1 MNEFPEIVNQCID
14 PVYLLQQ
21 LIKFDTTNP
30 PGNERECIEYIEY
43 VLNAADIETKI
54 YTENEQRPNLVARIP
69 GNGTADPLLLYGHA
83 DVVPTEGQEW
93 HYPPFEGKVVGDCV
107 WGRGTLDMKGALAMM
122 ISSLLKLKTEEILPS
137 GDIIFAVVSDEEA
150 GGLGAKYLVEKHSEL
165 FKGVK
170 YAIGEFGG
178 FTMYAGNQKFYPIM
192 VAEKHKCP
200 VEVVFKGYGGHGSIP
215 VKNGA
220 AAKAGKFMSIIN
232 KKKLPVHITPVV
244 EAMINKMADNLPA
257 VQKFLL
263 RLMLKKNFTNLIIK
277 LMGENGAAFDSILHN
292 TINATLISG
301 GTKINVVP
309 EEVTVTLDGR
319 MVPGIEPEEFLEEI
333 KNIAGQDAEA
343 SIIKYDKGPV
353 EVNLGL
359 FDTLAGII
367 KEKEPN
373 GIPTQLLVPGVTDAR
388 HFSKLGIQT
397 YGFTPMLLPKGLNFT
412 QLIHG
417 SDERIPVEA
426 LQFGTEA
433 IFALLNKF

>member
-1 MNEFPEIVNQCID
+1 MSKFPEIVDQCID
-14 PVYLLQQ
+14 PVFLLQQ
-21 LIKFDTTNP
+21 LIRFDTTNP
-30 PGNERECIEYIEY
+30 PGNEKECIEYIEY

-54 YTENEQRPNLVARIP
+54 YTEDEQRPNLVAKIP
-69 GNGTADPLLLYGHA
+69 GKGTSAPILLYGHA
-83 DVVPTEGQEW
+83 DVVPTEGQDW
-93 HYPPFEGKVVGDCV
+93 HYPPFEGKVVGDCI
-107 WGRGTLDMKGALAMM
+107 WGRGTLDMKGELAMM
-122 ISSLLKLKTEEILPS
+122 ISSMLKLKAEGIIPT

-150 GGLGAKYLVEKHSEL
+150 GGLGAKYLVEKHSDI

-178 FTMYAGNQKFYPIM
+178 FTMYAGNTKFYPIM
-192 VAEKHKCP
+192 VAEKHLCS
-200 VEVVFKGYGGHGSIP
+200 VQVVFKGIGGHGSIP

-244 EAMINKMADNLPA
+244 EAMINKMGENLHP
-257 VQKFLL
+257 VKGFLL
-263 RLMLKKNFTNLIIK
+263 KLLLNKNLTNLIIK
-277 LMGENGAAFDSILHN
+277 LMGESGAVFDAVFHN

-319 MVPGIEPEEFLEEI
+319 LLPGVAPEEFLEEI
-333 KNIAGQDAEA
+333 KNLAGQDAEV
-343 SIIKYDKGPV
+343 SIINYEKGPT
-353 EVNLGL
+353 EIDMGL

-367 KEKEPN
+367 TEKEPS
-373 GIPTQLLVPGVTDAR
+373 GIPTQLLITGVTDAR

-397 YGFTPMLLPKGLNFT
+397 YGFTPMLLPKDFNFT

-417 SDERIPVEA
+417 SDERIPVVA

-433 IFALLNKF
+433 IYTLLNKF